1 MSTKGFTL
9 DGPLGVYPSV
19 NSVVHHCDIA
29 GCVLLGDHIPHILA
43 CWSGIRPSSY
53 FLFSKT
59 FFSFNGA
66 ICPNAVHMLGYVRTD
81 GCQYVLGGL
90 SGRLDQTA
98 LWLGGCWLGAHEN
111 YTLRWIPIQ
120 RLTPHDIH
128 RQPGALF
135 SLIAIIALLS
145 TIGVC
150 QLQAFAV
157 EARAKSVLKR
167 YLATLICL
175 AVGSLIPQLH
185 LRIHHYILALIL
197 IPCTAI
203 RTRRSL
209 LYQGFLVGLF
219 VNGIARW
226 GWDPVLQTSEDLRG
240 DGPLDSI
247 VPQLSSSRVCTE
259 GKQSNITFSWET
271 SRNAIGADGM
281 SVLVNDVERFRAY
294 FDDDSQAVN
303 QFTWSRQDFA
313 NSDEYFRFGYL
324 KGRHALDY
332 TNPGTWTKHGEWIK

>member
-1 MSTKGFTL
+1 MLFTCWAMYEQMGF
-9 DGPLGVYPSV
+9 
-19 NSVVHHCDIA
+19 
-29 GCVLLGDHIPHILA
+29 
-43 CWSGIRPSSY
+43 
-53 FLFSKT
+53 K
-59 FFSFNGA
+59 
-66 ICPNAVHMLGYVRTD
+66 
-81 GCQYVLGGL
+81 YVLSGL
-90 SGRLDQTA
+90 SGRLDQTV
-98 LWLGGCWLGAHEN
+98 LWLG
-111 YTLRWIPIQ
+111 

-145 TIGVC
+145 TIGVS

-157 EARAKSVLKR
+157 EARGKSLLKR

-175 AVGSLIPQLH
+175 AVGSLVPQVH

-197 IPCTAI
+197 TLGTAI
-203 RTRRSL
+203 VFALPR
-209 LYQGFLVGLF
+209 FLVGLF
-219 VNGIARW
+219 INGIARW

-247 VPQLSSSRVCTE
+247 VPQISSTRICTE

-271 SRNAIGADGM
+271 SSNMIGADGM

-294 FDDDSQAVN
+294 FDGNSLAAN

-313 NSDEYFRFGYL
+313 KSDEFFRFGYL
-324 KGRHALDY
+324 KGRHHRTILIPVLGQSMENGSSELLDSMSTRMVIWAY
-332 TNPGTWTKHGEWIK
+332 VDLLRTSKDNST